1 MDYDD
6 PTFLAGVDLGKSL
19 GRFGAEV
26 EAIKAHEM
34 GEIDMY
40 IEWVTPKSLEEWDEW
55 EKKYGEDF
63 ENRWKYDKGDND
75 E

>member
-1 MDYDD
+1 MSHDEIFDD

-26 EAIKAHEM
+26 EAVKAYEM

-40 IEWVTPKSLEEWDEW
+40 IEWITPKSLEEWDEW
-55 EKKYGEDF
+55 EKKYEDGF
-63 ENRWKYDKGDND
+63 ENRWKV
-75 E
+75 

>member
-1 MDYDD
+1 MNHDDIFDD
-6 PTFLAGVDLGKSL
+6 PTFIAGMDVGKSI

-40 IEWVTPKSLEEWDEW
+40 IEWVTPKSLEDWQDWHE
-55 EKKYGEDF
+55 KYGEGF
-63 ENRWKYDKGDND
+63 EKRWKV
-75 E
+75 